1 MCSFSLAANMEIQLY
16 YLTELLCRICRCIHS
31 AFRIG
36 NVEKRQNRRH
46 SHIEVS
52 QMWLRTTLNEKRRR
66 QWRWRQWDPEK
77 ATQDGFIK
85 NFDHRQMGS
94 LGMEALIQQQHT
106 TRGKRDRDEGRE
118 KILSRGTAMQ
128 RPLKLLA
135 IYLSNSPLH
144 ESSVLRVSAGRMK
157 K

>member
-1 MCSFSLAANMEIQLY
+1 
-16 YLTELLCRICRCIHS
+16 
-31 AFRIG
+31 
-36 NVEKRQNRRH
+36 
-46 SHIEVS
+46 
-52 QMWLRTTLNEKRRR
+52 
-66 QWRWRQWDPEK
+66 
-77 ATQDGFIK
+77 
-85 NFDHRQMGS
+85 
-94 LGMEALIQQQHT
+94 MEALIQQQHT